1 MTASIAEAGAGPE
14 GPRQTRLRVRIKLR
28 APRATDEPHPGF
40 KGIYMNK
47 IPHALVIA
55 HYNKTGKL
63 RQDTLDALPVLN
75 RYFQKIILV
84 STHLSPDAEEKVPT
98 FVDVFKRDNTGYD
111 FYSYREGIRTIVASG
126 NDYQVTLMN
135 TSFVITDPEKLCQQ
149 YMDPGVNRQYFDVYG
164 LVKSFE
170 FVEHLQSFLL
180 TFSNRLLRDA
190 DFMQWWDTMEALNMR
205 YEVVYAYE
213 LGLSQFL
220 SKAGYPLIAAMT
232 NPSDPAVPNPSHAN
246 YEELL
251 EKFGILKI
259 ELIRDNPFNINLS
272 RILNMTAHNDTFR
285 RMVCEGLD
293 N

>member
-1 MTASIAEAGAGPE
+1 
-14 GPRQTRLRVRIKLR
+14 
-28 APRATDEPHPGF
+28 
-40 KGIYMNK
+40 MNN

-55 HYNKTGKL
+55 HYNKAGNL
-63 RQDTLDALPVLN
+63 RQDTLDALPVLH
-75 RYFQKIILV
+75 RHFQKIILV
-84 STHLSPDAEEKVPT
+84 STHLSPDAEEKVPP
-98 FVDVFKRDNTGYD
+98 FVAVFKRDNIGYD

-135 TSFVITDPEKLCQQ
+135 TSFVIADPEKLCQQ

-180 TFSNRLLRDA
+180 TFSNRLMRDA
-190 DFMQWWDTMEALNMR
+190 DFMQWWDTMEALNAR

-213 LGLSQFL
+213 LGLSQYL

-232 NPSDPAVPNPSHAN
+232 NPSDPAVANPSHAN
-246 YEELL
+246 YEVLL
-251 EKFGILKI
+251 DTFGILKI

-272 RILNMTAHNDTFR
+272 RILDMTAHNDLFR
-285 RMVCEGLD
+285 RMVREGLD

>member
-1 MTASIAEAGAGPE
+1 M
-14 GPRQTRLRVRIKLR
+14 RLRVRIKLR
-28 APRATDEPHPGF
+28 APRATAEPHPGF
-40 KGIYMNK
+40 KGTHMNK

-63 RQDTLDALPVLN
+63 RQDTLDALPVLH
-75 RYFQKIILV
+75 RHFQKIILV
-84 STHLSPDAEEKVPT
+84 STHLSPDAEAKVPP
-98 FVDVFKRDNTGYD
+98 FVDVYKRDNTGYD
-111 FYSYREGIRTIVASG
+111 FYSYREGIQTIVASG

-135 TSFVITDPEKLCQQ
+135 TSFLVADPEKLCLA
-149 YMDPGVNRQYFDVYG
+149 YIDEGIKRQDCDVYG

-170 FVEHLQSFLL
+170 IVEHLQSFLL
-180 TFSNRLLRDA
+180 TFSNRLMRDTS
-190 DFMQWWDTMEALNMR
+190 FIQWWDTMQALNVR
-205 YEVVYAYE
+205 HEVIYAYE

-220 SKAGYPLIAAMT
+220 SKAGYPLMAAIT
-232 NPSDPAVPNPSHAN
+232 NPSGAAVPNPSHAN

-259 ELIRDNPFNINLS
+259 ELIRDNPFNINLN

-285 RMVCEGLD
+285 RMVREGLD